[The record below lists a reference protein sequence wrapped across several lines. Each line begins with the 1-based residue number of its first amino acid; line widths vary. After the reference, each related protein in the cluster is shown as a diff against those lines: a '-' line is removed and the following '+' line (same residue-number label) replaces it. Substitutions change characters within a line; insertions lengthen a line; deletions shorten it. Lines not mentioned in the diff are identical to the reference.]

1 MHEVLTQA
9 ATWKNLG
16 DVTPSEISQVQKVLI
31 DSRHLR
37 CPEWADPQRQKVDGW
52 LPATGERWESK
63 RQGGSLFGVVKTL

>member
-1 MHEVLTQA
+1 MLTHT

-37 CPEWADPQRQKVDGW
+37 CPGQRQTHRDKKE
-52 LPATGERWESK
+52 TGGCQELGN
-63 RQGGSLFGVVKTL
+63 GGSLRDREGSSLEW